1 MVVGLRVW
9 SGEEEEEEW
18 FDPLEENRE
27 EIFAVVAVVV
37 K

>member
-9 SGEEEEEEW
+9 SGEEEEEW